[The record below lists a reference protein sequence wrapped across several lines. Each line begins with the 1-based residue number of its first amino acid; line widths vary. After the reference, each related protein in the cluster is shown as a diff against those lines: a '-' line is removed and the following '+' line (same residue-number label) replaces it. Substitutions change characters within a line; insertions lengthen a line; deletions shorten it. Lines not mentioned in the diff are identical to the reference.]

1 MGKAGLPPA
10 TRSSESFHGEEGFL
24 IEQSGET
31 AEIRFDLK
39 ETQEFINNIPG
50 IRKAYGSLRFDE
62 VEKGCNMYVASE
74 NKTLIGG
81 GIHAEI
87 IVALMESFRVIDGLV
102 MKL

>member
-1 MGKAGLPPA
+1 LLSNGIAGNSPVSASQEANTIFPHLK
-10 TRSSESFHGEEGFL
+10 RR
-24 IEQSGET
+24 
-31 AEIRFDLK
+31 RF
-39 ETQEFINNIPG
+39 
-50 IRKAYGSLRFDE
+50 LRFDE

-74 NKTLIGG
+74 NKMLVGG